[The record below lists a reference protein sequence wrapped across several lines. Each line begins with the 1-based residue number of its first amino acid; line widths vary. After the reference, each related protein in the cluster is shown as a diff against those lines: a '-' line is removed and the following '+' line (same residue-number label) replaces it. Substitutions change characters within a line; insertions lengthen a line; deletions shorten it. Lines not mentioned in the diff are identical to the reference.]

1 MTVPN
6 QPNGERPAPPVG
18 RSCPDDQADLGP
30 DDLDRDSGQEPG
42 RFGAVRVS
50 WLDGTR
56 PIARR
61 VAQPIRSF
69 LLIEASGGVLLLVA
83 TVVALVWANSPVRA
97 SYATVW
103 HTDLAI
109 SLGRWNFHTTL
120 VHFVND
126 GLMAVFFFVIGLE
139 IKHEWVDG
147 ELRDR
152 RAAVLPIVAAVGGM
166 VVPALIYL
174 LFAGST
180 IGAHG
185 WGIPMAT
192 DIAFVVGAM
201 ALLGSRV
208 PGPLKVFLLTL
219 AIVDDLGAI
228 VVIAVVYA
236 GRLDWLWLA
245 IAVLGLV
252 VVIGFRAVKVRWMPM
267 YVALGLIVWFATW
280 QSGVHATIAGVA
292 LAFLTPV
299 IAFQPAEAAEA
310 MVDTLEGRDDLT
322 ADDVRFVSGLIT
334 ESVSPR
340 DRLERALHPWSSY
353 LIMPVFALANAGVAL
368 TTHLQGDGLRVAA
381 GVMFGL
387 VVGKFVGVAGAS
399 WVVIRLG
406 WANKPTG
413 VSWLHLLA
421 GAALAGIGFTMSLF
435 VTDLAFVATSESG
448 ILAADAKLGVLA
460 ASVISALCGVALMGA
475 AHRRHRE
482 GDVPELP
489 AVAVGDVQLS

>member
-1 MTVPN
+1 MTVPT
-6 QPNGERPAPPVG
+6 QPNDRRPGPPAG
-18 RSCPDDQADLGP
+18 HSDLGDLDP
-30 DDLDRDSGQEPG
+30 DDLDQVSGEASR
-42 RFGAVRVS
+42 RFGAVRAS
-50 WLDGTR
+50 WLDGSR
-56 PIARR
+56 PLARR

-69 LLIEASGGVLLLVA
+69 LHIEASGGLLLLVA
-83 TVVALVWANSPVRA
+83 TIVALVWANSPVRA

-103 HTDLAI
+103 HTDLVVG
-109 SLGRWNFHTTL
+109 LGRWNFHMSL
-120 VHFVND
+120 AHFVND
-126 GLMAVFFFVIGLE
+126 GLMAIFFFVIGLE

-166 VVPALIYL
+166 VVPALIFL

-208 PGPLKVFLLTL
+208 PGPLKVFLLAL

-228 VVIAVVYA
+228 VVIAVFYA
-236 GRLDWLWLA
+236 GRLDWLWLSVA
-245 IAVLGLV
+245 LLGLAV
-252 VVIGFRAVKVRWMPM
+252 VVGLRAVKVRWTPM
-267 YVALGLIVWFATW
+267 YLAVGLIVWFATW
-280 QSGVHATIAGVA
+280 QSGVHPTIAGVA

-299 IAFQPAEAAEA
+299 TAFQPAEAAETI
-310 MVDTLEGRDDLT
+310 VDTLEGRDDLT
-322 ADDVRFVSGLIT
+322 VDDVRFVSGLIT

-353 LIMPVFALANAGVAL
+353 VIMPVFALANAGVAL
-368 TTHLQGDGLRVAA
+368 TTQLRGDGLQVAA

-387 VVGKFVGVAGAS
+387 VIGKFVGVAGAS
-399 WVVIRLG
+399 WVVVRLG
-406 WANKPTG
+406 IASKPDG
-413 VSWLHLLA
+413 VSWLQLLA

-448 ILAADAKLGVLA
+448 VLATDAKLGVL
-460 ASVISALCGVALMGA
+460 IGSAVSAFCGVALMIA
-475 AHRRHRE
+475 SHRRSRR
-482 GDVPELP
+482 V
-489 AVAVGDVQLS
+489 AAVGDGPIAVGEVQLS